1 MTAVHHRHPTVR
13 RLVPELG
20 LGIGLSLALAS
31 CAGPSAPAQQLGGD
45 VPDAV
50 GARPI
55 DPSRSASLIARA
67 QGMVRPGSVVQTDAR
82 LGVPTFLWA
91 REPRVA
97 ASPGQWLRSGSLPA
111 VAASRAALADYASL
125 YGLSG
130 SDVDSAVVAQVHD
143 LGKGPILVKYRGEVG
158 GVEVFREELNVVM
171 DRTLKPVALSG
182 YISGAATPA
191 TRSGLDFQLSAAAGA
206 SNAVAHLAR
215 TAIDAAQL
223 VPAGSHDGYDHF
235 TLTTAAGVPLDE
247 PIRVKKVLFHLPEGL
262 EPAYYVEVYARTGTA
277 VGTISADGSPVA
289 APEAYSYVVSA
300 ATGQLL
306 FRKNL
311 IAEAVG
317 RDRSA
322 DALPAGGFT
331 YRVWADPVTGI
342 PLDTPAGNGIDPKID
357 PVPDGVQ
364 YPFLATSDIT
374 LPNFPF
380 SKNDPWLAAG
390 ATETVGNNVDAFLNL
405 FSPDG
410 LTPVAPPSDPASG
423 DFRAELTAP
432 GQFLHSQLP
441 DDLGAHGPSLAEG
454 RQGAI
459 QQLFYNINFLHDW
472 YYDSGFNEAAGNAQT
487 DNFGRG
493 GVQGDSIKGQ
503 AQDFSGFSNANMAT
517 GADGNRPR
525 MRMYVFPSPANHVE
539 VTSTALSGSTGIG
552 IFMSGPQ
559 SFDVTGDAVVATF
572 AAAPGCTVT
581 NAAALD
587 GKVALFDFDNTDGTG
602 CAFGARLTQLEG
614 TTAGGILMVYTV
626 ANPNAAVNVTGFN
639 PNFNKPFASISNAN
653 GGLIKQALQTVAVT
667 LRLFRAPDRDGAI
680 DQQIVFH
687 EFFHYVSNRLV
698 GNGAGLGTNHA
709 GGMGE
714 GWSDFSSML
723 LTVRED
729 DALVPSNAN
738 WNGVYSLAS
747 YATSGV
753 PFTGAQNQGYYF
765 GIRRYPYSTDL
776 SKNPLTFKHIT
787 NGVALPVGP
796 AVGFGADG
804 ASNAEVHNTGEVWTT
819 MLWEGYAALLR
830 DTLGA
835 TPRLTFQQAQDR
847 MKLYVIGGLKATPTF
862 PTFTEARDGILSVA
876 LANDPADY
884 IALLGAFAKR
894 GAGAH
899 AVSPDRFS
907 QDNAGVVEDFS
918 VGPDLSFVGATLD
931 DSLGSCDNDGVLD
944 RGEFGKLTITLRNT
958 GTTALTQT
966 TATVSSTSPDIWF
979 PDGPSVTFPTVPL
992 RGTASASVR
1001 VAYGRNATGI
1011 QQVDFQIQFG
1021 DPQLAGA
1028 QTTTVGFRTN
1038 TDETAAASATDTVEA
1053 TASAWTAASA
1063 AGRIDAAPWHR
1074 VQLSPLDHAFHADD
1088 AGTTTD
1094 EFLISPALTVDAGG
1108 HLTLAFDHAWGFET
1122 DGTNNFDGGVIE
1134 MSVNGGAFADIGA
1147 SAYNGTLTSGT
1158 GNPLQG
1164 KPAFVKSSTGTIH
1177 TVLTPTAAAGSVVKI
1192 RFRAVSDG
1200 AAGAVGWTIDNLAFT
1215 GVVETPFAQV
1225 VPEGDTCT
1233 RAPGSADLAIT
1244 VDDGATSVRVGNS
1257 VTYTISAANVA
1268 GDDLPG
1274 AIVSDTFPADATC
1287 TWTCTASAGA
1297 SCAAAGS
1304 GNIADRINLPAG
1316 GTAVYSAVCA
1326 VSATTASTQLV
1337 NTASVA
1343 APGPVAD
1350 PVTGNNTATD
1360 TDQILRLPAHLTAT
1374 KTVAGSFVQGGT
1386 VTYTI
1391 ALANDSG
1398 GKQFDNAGDELT
1410 DVLPAGLT
1418 LVSAAATSGTAVATV
1433 ATNTVTWNGNIS
1445 AGAGVT
1451 ITIVA
1456 TINAAAGTT
1465 ISNQAAFKFDADGDA
1480 LNESSGS
1487 TEGVPCPS
1495 P

>member
-1 MTAVHHRHPTVR
+1 MTSVHNPTRLRHLLPG
-13 RLVPELG
+13 LVLG
-20 LGIGLSLALAS
+20 ALAS
-31 CAGPSAPAQQLGGD
+31 CAGPSAPPQQLGGE

-50 GARPI
+50 GTRPV
-55 DPSRSASLIARA
+55 DPTRTASLLARA

-82 LGVPTFLWA
+82 FGVPTFLWA
-91 REPRVA
+91 REPRTAV
-97 ASPGQWLRSGSLPA
+97 SPGQWLRSGALPA
-111 VAASRAALADYASL
+111 VAASRAALADYAPL
-125 YGLSG
+125 YGLSN
-130 SDVDSAVVAQVHD
+130 SDVAGAVVAQVHD
-143 LGKGPILVKYRGEVG
+143 LGKGPILVKYRGAVG
-158 GVEVFREELNVVM
+158 GVEVFREELNVVL

-191 TRSGLDFQLSAAAGA
+191 TSGGTAFQLSPAAGA

-223 VPAGSHDGYDHF
+223 VPAGSHDGYDTF
-235 TLTTAAGVPLDE
+235 TLAGAAGVPLDE

-262 EPAYYVEVYARTGTA
+262 EAAYYVEVYARTGTA
-277 VGTISADGSPVA
+277 ASTIAADGSPVA

-300 ATGQLL
+300 ASGQLL

-317 RDRSA
+317 RAPSA

-342 PLDTPAGNGIDPKID
+342 PYETPAGNGVDPKID

-364 YPFLATSDIT
+364 YPFVATSDVT

-380 SKNDPWLAAG
+380 SRNDPWLAPDAI
-390 ATETVGNNVDAFLNL
+390 ETVGNNVDAFLNL

-410 LTPVAPPSDPASG
+410 LGPVAAPADPAAG
-423 DFRAELTAP
+423 DFRAQLTGP

-441 DDLGAHGPSLAEG
+441 DDTGANSPSLAEG

-472 YYDSGFNEAAGNAQT
+472 YYDAGFDEASGNAQT

-493 GVQGDSIKGQ
+493 GIAGDSIKGQ

-525 MRMYVFPSPANHVE
+525 MRMYVFPSPANHIE
-539 VTSTALSGSTGIG
+539 VTSPSVTGSAGIG
-552 IFMSGPQ
+552 VFMSGPQ
-559 SFDVTGDAVVATF
+559 SFDTTGDVAIATF
-572 AAAPGCTVT
+572 AAAPGCAVT

-602 CAFGARLTQLEG
+602 CSFGARLTQLEA
-614 TTAGGILMVYTV
+614 TTALALVLVYTV
-626 ANPNAAVNVTGFN
+626 NNPNAAVNVTGFV
-639 PNFNKPFASISNAN
+639 PAFAKPFASISNAN
-653 GGLIKQALQTVAVT
+653 GAVVKQALATDTVSF
-667 LRLFRAPDRDGAI
+667 RMFRAPDRDGSI

-709 GGMGE
+709 AGMGE

-729 DALVPSNAN
+729 DTQVPSNAS

-753 PFTGAQNQGYYF
+753 PFTGALNQGYYF
-765 GIRRYPYSTDL
+765 GIRRYPYSTDMT
-776 SKNPLTFKHIT
+776 KNPLTFKHIT

-796 AVGFGADG
+796 PVGFGANG
-804 ASNAEVHNTGEVWTT
+804 ANNAEVHNTGEVWTT

-835 TPRLTFQQAQDR
+835 TPRLTFQEAQDR

-862 PTFTEARDGILSVA
+862 PTFTEARDGILAVA

-884 IALLGAFAKR
+884 VALLGAFAKR

-907 QDNAGVVEDFS
+907 QDNAGVVEDFN
-918 VGPDLSFVGATLD
+918 VGPDLSFVSATLD
-931 DSLGSCDNDGVLD
+931 DSLGSCDDDGVLD
-944 RGEFGKLTITLRNT
+944 RGEFGKLTVTVKNT
-958 GTTALTQT
+958 GTTALTAA
-966 TATVSSTSPDIWF
+966 TATVSSTSADLWF
-979 PDGPSVTFPTVPL
+979 PDGPKLTFPTVPL
-992 RGTASASVR
+992 GGTVSASLR
-1001 VAYGRNATGI
+1001 VAYGRNVTGI
-1011 QQVDFQIQFG
+1011 QQVDLQIELS
-1021 DPQLAGA
+1021 DPQLAGP

-1038 TDETAAASATDTVEA
+1038 TDETPAASATDDAEA
-1053 TASAWTAASA
+1053 TTMVWTPSAN
-1063 AGRIDAAPWHR
+1063 GLDAAPWRR
-1074 VQLSPLDHAFHADD
+1074 VQVSPLDHVFHADD

-1094 EFLISPALTVDAGG
+1094 ESLISPALTVDAGG
-1108 HLTLAFDHAWGFET
+1108 QLTLAFDHSWSFEAT
-1122 DGTNNFDGGVIE
+1122 PTVNFDGGVIE
-1134 MSVNGGAFADIGA
+1134 MSVNGGNFVDIGA
-1147 SAYNGTLTSGT
+1147 AAYNGAIVANG
-1158 GNPLQG
+1158 GNPLQNR
-1164 KPAFVKSSTGTIH
+1164 PAFVKSSTGTVH
-1177 TVLTPTAAAGSVVKI
+1177 TVLTPTVAAGDTVKI
-1192 RFRAVSDG
+1192 RFRIGTDS
-1200 AAGAVGWTIDNLAFT
+1200 AAGAAGWTIDNLAFT
-1215 GVVETPFAQV
+1215 GVVQTPFAVV

-1233 RAPGSADLAIT
+1233 QAPGSADLAIT
-1244 VDDGATSVRVGNS
+1244 VTDGATTARVGS
-1257 VTYTISAANVA
+1257 TLTYTITAANLA
-1268 GDDLPG
+1268 GDDVPG
-1274 AIVSDTFPADATC
+1274 AVVADAFPADLTC
-1287 TWTCTASAGA
+1287 TWTCTASPGA
-1297 SCAAAGS
+1297 SCAASGS
-1304 GNIADRINLPAG
+1304 GNIADRITLPAG
-1316 GTAVYSAVCA
+1316 GTAVYSAACT
-1326 VSATTASTQLV
+1326 VSATTANTVLT
-1337 NTASVA
+1337 NTATITG
-1343 APGPVAD
+1343 PGPVGD
-1350 PVTGNNTATD
+1350 PVAGNNAGTD
-1360 TDQILRLPAHLTAT
+1360 VDQILRLPAHLVAT
-1374 KTVAGSFVQGGT
+1374 KSVAGSFVTGGT

-1398 GKQFDNAGDELT
+1398 GKQFDNAGDEMT

-1418 LVSAAATSGTAVATV
+1418 LVSASATSGTAVAIPV
-1433 ATNTVTWNGNIS
+1433 SNKVTWNGEVP

-1465 ISNQAAFKFDADGDA
+1465 ISNQASFTFDADGDA
-1480 LNESSGS
+1480 VNEGSGV
-1487 TEGVPCPS
+1487 TEGVPCP
-1495 P
+1495 PAP